1 MNKKEILNKY
11 HIKVK
16 SYKKLRN
23 ADIVKTD
30 DKYWVIKK
38 ANNHNIYEYLR
49 NRNFHNFPHAITE
62 SQDDYEIVEYIDS
75 IKIPEEQ
82 QIEDLIYL
90 VSILHTKTTF
100 YKTIDTDYIKELYEE
115 TLKKQEHL
123 YYYYLGLQDMIES
136 EVYMSPS
143 HYLLIR
149 NISNIYKC
157 IYQSK
162 EYLEEWYH
170 LIKDQKKIRYA
181 MTHGNL
187 DKSHLLENNEMY
199 LISWNKAR
207 VNIPIYDLVNLYVN
221 NYHKIDIV
229 DLLNIYEMKYQ
240 LSKEEKYLFFSI
252 VMIPPKLEIQN
263 TEYLQVK
270 EVFEIVE
277 YVDKLKATYINLENY
292 KNSVPYEN

>member
-1 MNKKEILNKY
+1 
-11 HIKVK
+11 
-16 SYKKLRN
+16 
-23 ADIVKTD
+23 
-30 DKYWVIKK
+30 
-38 ANNHNIYEYLR
+38 
-49 NRNFHNFPHAITE
+49 
-62 SQDDYEIVEYIDS
+62 
-75 IKIPEEQ
+75 
-82 QIEDLIYL
+82 
-90 VSILHTKTTF
+90 
-100 YKTIDTDYIKELYEE
+100 
-115 TLKKQEHL
+115 
-123 YYYYLGLQDMIES
+123 MIES